1 MRDDDGQ
8 VSIAKMVYADMIIF
22 SRGAQA
28 DTCKEQRKNGKHM
41 GFVRGCILVIGLFG

>member
-28 DTCKEQRKNGKHM
+28 DMQYK
-41 GFVRGCILVIGLFG
+41 